1 MAKKQLAALGALL
14 LIATTPSLA
23 FEPREAASASTMF
36 YVSLPLDGQTRKQK
50 ELIWGM
56 QLQGK
61 HDYEAVNLDSRML
74 NFMGMEAAAA
84 KWVVAGAVVA
94 GAAVAVARKDKRT
107 QEQYNQQQQQ
117 QAESGAVKPPV
128 PCEAPVVPSC

>member
-14 LIATTPSLA
+14 IAATPSLA
-23 FEPREAASASTMF
+23 FEPRETQSATTMF

-50 ELIWGM
+50 EFVWGL

-61 HDYEAVNLDSRML
+61 HEYQAVNLDSRML

-84 KWVVAGAVVA
+84 KWVVAGAVAA
-94 GAAVAVARKDKRT
+94 GAAIAVARKDKRT
-107 QEQYNQQQQQ
+107 QNSYDQAQQQ

-128 PCEAPVVPSC
+128 PCTAPDVPSC